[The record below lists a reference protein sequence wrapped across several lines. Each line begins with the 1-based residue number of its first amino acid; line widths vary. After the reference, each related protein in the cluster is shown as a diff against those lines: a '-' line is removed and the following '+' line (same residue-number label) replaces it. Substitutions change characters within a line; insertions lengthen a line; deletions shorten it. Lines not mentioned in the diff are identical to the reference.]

1 MVYID
6 LYKKINFTIK
16 WKYTLIYIMR
26 ERKVFKRR
34 RGNGSGSVVV
44 KDKGALSPEQ
54 ETFKN
59 VYLMNGFNATRA
71 YMEAHP
77 NVDAE
82 SASTLGYHTLRNV
95 KVRRA
100 IDDTLTKTFAKM
112 EVSNEI
118 IIAAY
123 INQAYYDERSFFDE
137 EDNFIGMQNLNII
150 QQACIKSVDK
160 TNIYKDIEHTN
171 QDGTKCVTNDLV
183 ATKIKV
189 EFYSRKSALDS
200 LAKYKGLITTNNNF
214 NFFNDNRKIEL
225 TVASERLKEKL
236 GADAII
242 KLTKQLNSSG
252 KG

>member
-1 MVYID
+1 
-6 LYKKINFTIK
+6 
-16 WKYTLIYIMR
+16 MR
-26 ERKVFKRR
+26 ERKTLKRKRR
-34 RGNGSGSVVV
+34 NGNGSGSIVV
-44 KDKGALSPEQ
+44 KTNNALSLEQ

-59 VYLMNGFNATRA
+59 AYLLNGFNATRA

-77 NVDAE
+77 KINPE

-95 KVRRA
+95 KVRKA

-112 EVSNEI
+112 EIQNEL

-137 EDNFIGMQNLNII
+137 DDNFIGMQNLNII

-171 QDGTKCVTNDLV
+171 PDGTNYVTNSLV
-183 ATKIKV
+183 ATKVKV

-200 LAKYKGLITTNNNF
+200 LAKYKGLITNNNNY
-214 NFFNDNRKIEL
+214 NFFSDNRKIEL
-225 TVASERLKEKL
+225 TVASELLKEKL
-236 GADAII
+236 GADTII
-242 KLTKQLNSSG
+242 KLTKQLNAR

>member
-1 MVYID
+1 
-6 LYKKINFTIK
+6 
-16 WKYTLIYIMR
+16 MR

-34 RGNGSGSVVV
+34 RRNGNGSGSALN
-44 KDKGALSPEQ
+44 KRSEGALSLEQ

-59 VYLMNGFNATRA
+59 AYLMNGFNATRA

-77 NVDAE
+77 TIGIE

-95 KVRRA
+95 KVRKA

-150 QQACIKSVDK
+150 QQSCIKSVDK
-160 TNIYKDIEHTN
+160 TNIYKDVEHKN
-171 QDGTKCVTNDLV
+171 EDGTKYITNDLV
-183 ATKIKV
+183 AVKMKV

-200 LAKYKGLITTNNNF
+200 LAKYKGLITTNNF

-225 TVASERLKEKL
+225 TVASDQLKEKL
-236 GADAII
+236 GADTII
-242 KLTKQLNSSG
+242 KLTKQLNTAR
-252 KG
+252 K

>member
-1 MVYID
+1 
-6 LYKKINFTIK
+6 
-16 WKYTLIYIMR
+16 MR
-26 ERKVFKRR
+26 GRKSFKRKR
-34 RGNGSGSVVV
+34 NGSGSAAIKSDGVLTL
-44 KDKGALSPEQ
+44 DE

-59 VYLMNGFNATRA
+59 LYLLNSFNAKRA
-71 YMEAHP
+71 YMEVYP
-77 NVDAE
+77 NSAE
-82 SASTLGYHTLRNV
+82 NSSAVQACKLLQRPR
-95 KVRRA
+95 VRKA
-100 IDDTLTKTFAKM
+100 IDDTLTETFSKM
-112 EVSNEI
+112 EVSNEV

-137 EDNFIGMQNLNII
+137 ENNFIGMQNLNII

-160 TNIYKDIEHTN
+160 TNIYKDVEHIN
-171 QDGTKCVTNDLV
+171 EDGTKYVTNDLV
-183 ATKIKV
+183 AVKTKV

-225 TVASERLKEKL
+225 TVASKRLKEKL

>member
-1 MVYID
+1 
-6 LYKKINFTIK
+6 
-16 WKYTLIYIMR
+16 MR
-26 ERKVFKRR
+26 ERKTFKRR
-34 RGNGSGSVVV
+34 RGNGSGCTIV
-44 KDKGALSPEQ
+44 KTNDALSPEQ

-59 VYLMNGFNATRA
+59 AYLMNGFNATGA

-77 NVDAE
+77 TIGAE

-95 KVRRA
+95 KVRKA

-112 EVSNEI
+112 EIQNEL

-137 EDNFIGMQNLNII
+137 EGIFIGMQNLNII

-171 QDGTKCVTNDLV
+171 TDGTKYVTNDLV
-183 ATKIKV
+183 ATKVKV

-200 LAKYKGLITTNNNF
+200 LAKYKGLITTNNNY
-214 NFFNDNRKIEL
+214 NFFNDNRKFEL

-242 KLTKQLNSSG
+242 KLTKQLNTAG